1 MLNID
6 AVVWGSAITVVLAT
20 VIVVY
25 LAFKVKSLMNK
36 DADSH
41 K

>member
-1 MLNID
+1 MNFD
-6 AVVWGSAITVVLAT
+6 AVVWGSALTVAIST
-20 VIVVY
+20 IIVVY
-25 LAFKVKSLMNK
+25 LAFKVKGLMNK